1 MVVLLGAVV
10 IVGVDAVGVGV
21 AALWAL
27 GTTTTAKN
35 NTTPPA
41 AN

>member
-1 MVVLLGAVV
+1 MLVLLGAVV

-27 GTTTTAKN
+27 GTTTAKN